1 MNPQGTC
8 DVAAARTAK
17 ALTMV
22 ERARWALYREDI
34 RGAEIELSAALA
46 ELPLIALYTQEQ
58 SGTLAPARSRIQ
70 HALSMVG
77 RSVWLLYRGD
87 THGAEIELTAA
98 LAELPLIA
106 LYLKESNSS

>member
-1 MNPQGTC
+1 MNPQDTY
-8 DVAAARTAK
+8 DVAAAHTVK
-17 ALTMV
+17 ALTLV

-46 ELPLIALYTQEQ
+46 ELPLIALYAQEQ
-58 SGTLAPARSRIQ
+58 SDTLAPARSRIE
-70 HALSMVG
+70 HTLSMVG

-98 LAELPLIA
+98 LAELPKIA
-106 LYLKESNSS
+106 IHLKESSSS